1 MKKHDLTDSINRF
14 EERRTSQLK
23 SLGVA
28 IDLMKFL
35 LTKMNSVGDGDG
47 GVAWVTLEGTDIV
60 EHCEK
65 CGIKFASEERKEL
78 FLQTLH
84 YNLMAAPLTNCDVWN
99 LGHLLFHAEEHEDTV
114 H

>member
-1 MKKHDLTDSINRF
+1 MKKPNLTDSINGF
-14 EERRTSQLK
+14 EERRTSQLR
-23 SLGVA
+23 SLGMA

-35 LTKMNSVGDGDG
+35 LTKMNSVRDEDGE
-47 GVAWVTLEGTDIV
+47 VAWVTLEETDIV

-65 CGIKFASEERKEL
+65 CGIKFASDERKET

-84 YNLMAAPLTNCDVWN
+84 YYLMARPPTNCDVWR